1 MALIDYPD
9 FLTTDTMNQ
18 QVTKLVDLVADVDSN
33 NTNILTTIQ
42 DFREIFNSTTVTWD
56 YVGTVTTQ
64 ATGVVFNTSSLFDVN
79 TATLDITASD
89 SATLTGSTIKIDA
102 VGESGDIV
110 LESNNNLSNVT
121 LKSNGTTYGILR
133 NNGDNLTIRSGDT
146 DMIILNAQTL
156 DATFSGTITLP
167 SASVNTTAKDV
178 AGAINELEAMIVA
191 LQNQVT
197 ALQEQVNNL

>member
-33 NTNILTTIQ
+33 NTSILTTII
-42 DFREIFNSTTVTWD
+42 DFREIFNSTTVTWN
-56 YVGTVTTQ
+56 YVGTVTTD
-64 ATGVVFNTSSLFDVN
+64 ALGIVLNPSSLFNVN
-79 TATLDITASD
+79 TATADITASD
-89 SATLTGSTIKIDA
+89 SATLTGRNIKLDA
-102 VGESGDIV
+102 VGTNGNIV
-110 LESNNNLSNVT
+110 LDSRDNLSNVI
-121 LKSNGTTYGILR
+121 LKDDGLTYGILR
-133 NNGDNLTIRSGDT
+133 NNGNNLTIGSGDT
-146 DMIILNAQTL
+146 DMIILDAQTL

-197 ALQEQVNNL
+197 TLQDQVNNL